1 MAGVSTPAMAAAVC
15 QAGGLGGLAIGH
27 LGLDKARAA
36 ILETRERTDLPFNV
50 NLFCHIPPK
59 PDPAVEQAWLERLSP
74 HFQRYDAQPP
84 ASLKPAYEAPDQAVL
99 ALLLEL
105 KPAVVSFH
113 FGIPDGFIKPLK
125 AAGILVLACAT
136 NLADAWLCQ
145 QSGADAIVAQGY
157 EAGGHRGCFDPEAY
171 DENLST
177 LALLQVLRPIGL
189 PLIAAGGV
197 MDAAGARAAR
207 ELGALACQCGT
218 AYVACPESSAD
229 PVHVQRLL
237 HDPPPTVMTRAISG
251 RPARGL
257 TNLFTGIS
265 GEPPAYPTAYT
276 AGKALHAAAK
286 ARGESG
292 YGAHWAGQ
300 GAPLARSAP
309 AAEITRSL
317 A

>member
-1 MAGVSTPAMAAAVC
+1 V
-15 QAGGLGGLAIGH
+15 
-27 LGLDKARAA
+27 LD
-36 ILETRERTDLPFNV
+36 
-50 NLFCHIPPK
+50 
-59 PDPAVEQAWLERLSP
+59 
-74 HFQRYDAQPP
+74 
-84 ASLKPAYEAPDQAVL
+84 
-99 ALLLEL
+99 LLLEL

-113 FGIPDGFIKPLK
+113 FGIPKGFITPLK
-125 AAGILVLACAT
+125 AAGIMVLACAT
-136 NLADAWLCQ
+136 NLAEARMCQ
-145 QSGADAIVAQGY
+145 QAGADAIVAQGY
-157 EAGGHRGCFDPEAY
+157 EAGGHRGCFDPGAY

-177 LALLQVLRPIGL
+177 LALLQVLRPLGL

-207 ELGALACQCGT
+207 QLGALACQCGT

-229 PVHVQRLL
+229 PAHVQRLL
-237 HDPPPTVMTRAISG
+237 DNPPPTVMTRAISG

-257 TNLFTGIS
+257 TNLFTEVT
-265 GEPPAYPTAYT
+265 GEAPAYPTAYT

-286 ARGESG
+286 AKGESG